1 MVKQEP
7 EAVTE
12 FTKHDKDAPSDVK
25 SRLRNWFSRRI
36 EHQGGLE
43 ISGLESPAANGYSAL
58 TYVMTLKYGQSAH
71 RASSKYVVRQ
81 DAANHVRLLKT
92 DFVPPIQ
99 VQQALGEVQRL
110 RVPRVL
116 WIEADR
122 SVLGSPFCVME
133 YVDGLIPSDDPPYTA
148 AGWVLEA
155 TAEQRQQMARSAA
168 QFLQRLHAVDWR
180 ELGLDF
186 LRKSTVPGQMEIE
199 AGLDE
204 YSELLSDA
212 CEGVMSEIGKRT
224 KEWLLRNMPSS
235 ERLGVVWGDAR
246 LGNMIF
252 ADFELAAAID
262 WEMVSLGDPTRDVAY
277 FSYLNRFHSHGL
289 GMSRLPG
296 LPIGEAAVGLYEDS
310 GEMRVRDFA
319 FYEVFAGYSSLA
331 IFTRHLQ
338 ILEQQN
344 KEAGNLTREHNP
356 PAKILN
362 QLMNGN

>member
-1 MVKQEP
+1 M
-7 EAVTE
+7 TE
-12 FTKHDKDAPSDVK
+12 FTKHDKETPSDVK
-25 SRLRNWFSRRI
+25 LRLQNWFSRRI
-36 EHQGGLE
+36 EHQGNLE
-43 ISGLESPAANGYSAL
+43 ISRLESPAANGYSAL

-71 RASSKYVVRQ
+71 QVSTKYVVRQ
-81 DAANHVRLLKT
+81 DAANHVRLFKT
-92 DFVPPIQ
+92 GFLPPIQ
-99 VQQALGEVQRL
+99 VQQALGEVQGL

-133 YVDGLIPSDDPPYTA
+133 YVDGLTPSDDPPYSTS
-148 AGWVLEA
+148 GWVLEA
-155 TAEQRQQMARSAA
+155 TTEQRQRMARSAA
-168 QFLQRLHAVDWR
+168 HFLQRLHAIEWR
-180 ELGLDF
+180 GLGLNS
-186 LRKSTVPGQMEIE
+186 LKKATGPGQMEVE

-212 CEGVMSEIGKRT
+212 CEGEMSEIGKRT

-235 ERLGVVWGDAR
+235 ERLGIVWGDAR

-252 ADFELAAAID
+252 ADFELMAALD

-277 FSYLNRFHSHGL
+277 FSYLNRYHSDGL
-289 GMSRLPG
+289 GMSRLAG
-296 LPIGEAAVGLYEDS
+296 LPIGETAVRLYEDL

-344 KEAGNLTREHNP
+344 KEVGDLTREHNP
-356 PAKILN
+356 AAKILN
-362 QLMNGN
+362 QLMNGKAKV